1 MQKRVQTEEQSAE
14 LRYRGIIEKRNE
26 LNDQAREFADT
37 RNMLN
42 KERRDNLDE
51 IKELRDERDGLNKQM
66 RKHKKSRNSYQ
77 DKAKDLIEKK
87 KGKRK
92 GIHQDLDRD
101 IEALKA
107 DAKLLE
113 VKQETTPLTLVE
125 EKELLETLKKQHVE
139 IKRLEVILG
148 EQDSIL
154 ADVKDVDEKIT
165 MLFKMADEEHQKV
178 VVVNNQAKEVHDRIT
193 LMSKSIS
200 HLISESNKNHE
211 NYVNLKERADVFHQK
226 ANEMREKLMAMR
238 NIKRDEIRESRQ
250 LIKDQNKSVKSA
262 LTDKK
267 KLDKAADDALQ
278 QLMKKGKVEI
288 R

>member
-14 LRYRGIIEKRNE
+14 LRYKGIIDKRNE

-42 KERRDNLDE
+42 GERRETIDE
-51 IKELRDERDGLNKQM
+51 IKELRDERDVLNKQM
-66 RKHKKSRNSYQ
+66 RRHKKTRNGYQ

-101 IEALKA
+101 IETLKA

-125 EKELLETLKKQHVE
+125 EKELLDTLKKQYVE
-139 IKRLEVILG
+139 IKRLEEVLG

-165 MLFKMADEEHQKV
+165 MLFKLSDEEHQKV
-178 VVVNNQAKEVHDRIT
+178 VAVNNQAKEVHDRIT
-193 LMSKSIS
+193 LMNKSIT
-200 HLISESNKNHE
+200 HLILESNKNHD
-211 NYVNLKERADVFHQK
+211 NYVKLKERADVFHQK
-226 ANEMREKLMAMR
+226 ADEMRGKLMALR
-238 NIKRDEIRESRQ
+238 NVKRDEIRESRQ
-250 LIKDQNKSVKSA
+250 LIKDQNKSARTA
-262 LTDKK
+262 LNDEK
-267 KLDKAADDALQ
+267 KLDRAADDALQ
-278 QLMKKGKVEI
+278 QRLKKGKVEI